1 MLVSKDPR
9 EPTSTQP
16 NFPLLMAIM
25 MMMMMAMVRVMAM
38 IKISVMMIVVLIVHR
53 GGIANYCW

>member
-1 MLVSKDPR
+1 MLARTPR

-25 MMMMMAMVRVMAM
+25 MMTMMVMVRVMTM